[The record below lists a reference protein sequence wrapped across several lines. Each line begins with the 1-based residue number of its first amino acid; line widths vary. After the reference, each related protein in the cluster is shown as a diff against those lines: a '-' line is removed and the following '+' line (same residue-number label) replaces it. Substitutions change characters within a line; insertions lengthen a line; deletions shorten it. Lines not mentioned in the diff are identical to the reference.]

1 MVRRAPLALVI
12 EWPSMQAAASGD
24 EEGASKRPPFEERIA
39 RLDEM
44 IDEARAYDA
53 ALLNGSERAA
63 DVRWDSLRPVV
74 RGEMPVW
81 IRATSLMEIHAALDW
96 TDRHGLEMVLVDGAG
111 SRAGD
116 SWRCADELAARGIPV
131 VLRTN
136 RLPARRYEPYD
147 TPFVAPARLVEAG
160 VAVAFG
166 SWSSAS
172 ARNLPHEVARAVAF
186 GLPRAAAERAIT
198 LGGAEILGV
207 ADRYGSLEAGK
218 SATFILV
225 EGDLLE
231 TRMQVR
237 RAWLDGREL
246 NLDDRHKELYRHWS
260 ARPMP
265 ASARSEPK

>member
-1 MVRRAPLALVI
+1 
-12 EWPSMQAAASGD
+12 
-24 EEGASKRPPFEERIA
+24 
-39 RLDEM
+39 
-44 IDEARAYDA
+44 
-53 ALLNGSERAA
+53 
-63 DVRWDSLRPVV
+63 
-74 RGEMPVW
+74 
-81 IRATSLMEIHAALDW
+81 
-96 TDRHGLEMVLVDGAG
+96 
-111 SRAGD
+111 
-116 SWRCADELAARGIPV
+116 
-131 VLRTN
+131 
-136 RLPARRYEPYD
+136 
-147 TPFVAPARLVEAG
+147 VEAG

-186 GLPRAAAERAIT
+186 GLPRAAAERAVT